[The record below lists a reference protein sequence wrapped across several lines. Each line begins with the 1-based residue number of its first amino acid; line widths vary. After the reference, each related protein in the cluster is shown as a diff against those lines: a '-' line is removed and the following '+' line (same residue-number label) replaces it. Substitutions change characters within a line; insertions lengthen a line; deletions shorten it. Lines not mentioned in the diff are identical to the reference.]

1 MATQTSGSN
10 GAADGHQQSIGAET
24 NQPID
29 GIAGSNPGTQ
39 QPSGAD
45 VDAGGAGAGPGQRH
59 DEPAPS
65 KDKKDHPASGALNGG
80 LSGMSGQGV
89 ARPGGATGVLGSHA
103 QQRVERSDQH
113 ADPMYAGNWT
123 GSIARGGKS
132 VAVFPVSGTLSRQ
145 HSSGK

>member
-1 MATQTSGSN
+1 MASQTTGNS

-59 DEPAPS
+59 EEPAPS
-65 KDKKDHPASGALNGG
+65 KGGGVRSPANG
-80 LSGMSGQGV
+80 LSGMSGNGV
-89 ARPGGATGVLGSHA
+89 AQPGGAIGALGSHA
-103 QQRVERSDQH
+103 QERVTHFDQQTN
-113 ADPMYAGNWT
+113 PMYGGSWT
-123 GSIARGGKS
+123 GSIARIGKLVVRPGS
-132 VAVFPVSGTLSRQ
+132 SSLSRQ